1 MRMPFKKNI
10 FYILLLSSSSLFS
23 QGGSIRLAVYSGGSL
38 NFVFNTIS
46 DYKTGITYTN
56 WTQLGLEVV
65 DDVALPDYSTWSL
78 TIEADDAD
86 ADGFLTG
93 SNPINTISFGAIEV
107 QANISSGC
115 ASCNVF
121 GSPFVPLSAA
131 PTILAD
137 GSSDVDCPCPPG
149 DQIPTNLGITTDQ
162 IFITY
167 RCGVPPNRLMGE
179 TADYY
184 ADDIVFTLEMQ
195 P

>member
-1 MRMPFKKNI
+1 M
-10 FYILLLSSSSLFS
+10 
-23 QGGSIRLAVYSGGSL
+23 
-38 NFVFNTIS
+38 
-46 DYKTGITYTN
+46 
-56 WTQLGLEVV
+56 
-65 DDVALPDYSTWSL
+65 
-78 TIEADDAD
+78 
-86 ADGFLTG
+86 
-93 SNPINTISFGAIEV
+93 
-107 QANISSGC
+107 
-115 ASCNVF
+115 
-121 GSPFVPLSAA
+121 PLSAA